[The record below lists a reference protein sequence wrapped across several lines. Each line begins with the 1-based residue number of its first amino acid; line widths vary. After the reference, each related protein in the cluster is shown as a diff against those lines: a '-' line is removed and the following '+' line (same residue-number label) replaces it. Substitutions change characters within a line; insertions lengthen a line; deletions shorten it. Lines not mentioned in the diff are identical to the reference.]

1 MMDPVGNETLLHL
14 SEVVA
19 CLRIGG
25 VVVVPTDTVYGLAV
39 LPNQTSAIERLYDLK
54 ERPRTKALPVM
65 VANTEQVTDLG
76 VITSLA
82 IEQLLASP
90 FLPGALTIVA
100 AIDPLKCPDWLRG
113 REEVAFRIPN
123 SPLLL
128 EVMAQVGPLLVTSAN
143 LAGVPTPKTISQV
156 LAQLTGAPDLV
167 VEDETG
173 ADIASTLVNC
183 SQKLASIERVGAI
196 SVAELSKWV
205 AVKHG

>member
-14 SEVVA
+14 SQVVA

-25 VVVVPTDTVYGLAV
+25 VVAVPTDTVYGLAV
-39 LPNQTSAIERLYDLK
+39 LPNQTSAIERLYALK
-54 ERPRTKALPVM
+54 ERPRTKALPIM
-65 VANTEQVTDLG
+65 VANTEQVAGLG

-113 REEVAFRIPN
+113 RQEVAFRIPN

-143 LAGVPTPKTISQV
+143 LAGAPTPKTVSGV

-167 VEDETG
+167 VEGETG
-173 ADIASTLVNC
+173 ADIASTLLNC
-183 SQKLASIERVGAI
+183 SQSPASIERFGAI

>member
-39 LPNQTSAIERLYDLK
+39 LPNQTSAIERLYALK
-54 ERPRTKALPVM
+54 GRSRTKALPVM
-65 VANTEQVTDLG
+65 VANIEQVAGLG

>member
-25 VVVVPTDTVYGLAV
+25 VVAVPTDTVYGLAV
-39 LPNQTSAIERLYDLK
+39 LPNQTRAIERLYALK

-65 VANTEQVTDLG
+65 VANTEQITGLG

-90 FLPGALTIVA
+90 FVPGALTIVA
-100 AIDPLKCPDWLRG
+100 TIDPLKCPDWLRG
-113 REEVAFRIPN
+113 RDEVAFRIPN
-123 SPLLL
+123 SRLLL

-143 LAGVPTPKTISQV
+143 LAGVPTPKTVNGV
-156 LAQLTGAPDLV
+156 LAQLTGVPDLV
-167 VEDETG
+167 VKGETG
-173 ADIASTLVNC
+173 ADIASTLLNC
-183 SQKLASIERVGAI
+183 SQNLASIERVGAI
-196 SVAELSKWV
+196 SIAELSKWV

>member
-1 MMDPVGNETLLHL
+1 MTDPVGNETLLHL

-19 CLRIGG
+19 CLLIGG
-25 VVVVPTDTVYGLAV
+25 VVAVPTDTVYGLAV

-54 ERPRTKALPVM
+54 ERPRIKALPVM

-100 AIDPLKCPDWLRG
+100 AIDPLKCPDWLLG
-113 REEVAFRIPN
+113 RDEVAFRIPN
-123 SPLLL
+123 SRLLL

-143 LAGVPTPKTISQV
+143 LAGAPTPKTVSGV

-183 SQKLASIERVGAI
+183 SQSLARIERIGVI

-205 AVKHG
+205 AV

>member
-1 MMDPVGNETLLHL
+1 MTDPVGNETLPRL

-25 VVVVPTDTVYGLAV
+25 VVAVPTDTVYGLAV
-39 LPNQTSAIERLYDLK
+39 LPNQTSAIERLYALK

-65 VANTEQVTDLG
+65 VANTEQITGLG

-90 FLPGALTIVA
+90 FVPGALTIVA

-113 REEVAFRIPN
+113 RQEVAFRIPN

-143 LAGVPTPKTISQV
+143 LAGVPTPKTVSGV
-156 LAQLTGAPDLV
+156 LAQLTGVPDLV
-167 VEDETG
+167 VEGETG
-173 ADIASTLVNC
+173 ADIASTLLNC
-183 SQKLASIERVGAI
+183 SQSPASIERFGAI
-196 SVAELSKWV
+196 SFAELSKWV

>member
-1 MMDPVGNETLLHL
+1 MMDSVSNETLLHL

-25 VVVVPTDTVYGLAV
+25 VVAVPTDTVYGLAV
-39 LPNQTSAIERLYDLK
+39 LPNQTSAIERLYALK
-54 ERPRTKALPVM
+54 ERPRTKALPIM

-90 FLPGALTIVA
+90 FVPGALTIVA

-113 REEVAFRIPN
+113 RQEVAFRIPN

-143 LAGVPTPKTISQV
+143 LSGVPTPKTVSEV
-156 LAQLTGAPDLV
+156 LAQLTGSPDLV

-183 SQKLASIERVGAI
+183 SQSLARIERVGVI
-196 SVAELSKWV
+196 SIAELSKWV

>member
-1 MMDPVGNETLLHL
+1 MMDPVGNETRLHL

-39 LPNQTSAIERLYDLK
+39 LPNQTSAIERLYALK

-113 REEVAFRIPN
+113 RQEVAFRIPN

-143 LAGVPTPKTISQV
+143 MAGMPTPKTASGV
-156 LAQLTGAPDLV
+156 LAQLTGVPDLV
-167 VEDETG
+167 VEGETG
-173 ADIASTLVNC
+173 ADIASTLLNC
-183 SQKLASIERVGAI
+183 SQNPASIERVGGI

>member
-14 SEVVA
+14 PQIVA
-19 CLRIGG
+19 CLRMGG
-25 VVVVPTDTVYGLAV
+25 VVAVPTDTVYGLAV
-39 LPNQTSAIERLYDLK
+39 LPNQTSAIERLYVLK
-54 ERPRTKALPVM
+54 KRPRTKALPVM
-65 VANTEQVTDLG
+65 VANTEQVTGLG

-82 IEQLLASP
+82 IEQLLDSP

-100 AIDPLKCPDWLRG
+100 AIDPLRCPDWLRG
-113 REEVAFRIPN
+113 RYEVAFRIPN
-123 SPLLL
+123 SRLLL

-143 LAGVPTPKTISQV
+143 LAGAPTPKTVSGV

-173 ADIASTLVNC
+173 AEIASTLVNC
-183 SQKLASIERVGAI
+183 SQNSVRIERVGVI

>member
-39 LPNQTSAIERLYDLK
+39 LPNQTSAIERLYALK
-54 ERPRTKALPVM
+54 GRSRTKALPVM
-65 VANTEQVTDLG
+65 VANIEQVAGLG

-143 LAGVPTPKTISQV
+143 LAGVPTPKTVSQV

>member
-1 MMDPVGNETLLHL
+1 MMDPVANETRLHL

-25 VVVVPTDTVYGLAV
+25 VVAVPTDTVYGLAV
-39 LPNQTSAIERLYDLK
+39 LPNQTSAIERLYALK
-54 ERPRTKALPVM
+54 ERPRTKALPIM
-65 VANTEQVTDLG
+65 VANTEQVASLG
-76 VITSLA
+76 VINSLA

-113 REEVAFRIPN
+113 RQEVAFRIPN

-143 LAGVPTPKTISQV
+143 LAGMPTPKTASGV
-156 LAQLTGAPDLV
+156 LAHLTGVPDLV
-167 VEDETG
+167 VEGETG
-173 ADIASTLVNC
+173 ADIASTLLNC
-183 SQKLASIERVGAI
+183 SQNPASIERVGAI

>member
-1 MMDPVGNETLLHL
+1 MMDPVANEALRYL

-19 CLRIGG
+19 CLRMGG
-25 VVVVPTDTVYGLAV
+25 VVAVPTDTVYGLAV
-39 LPNQTSAIERLYDLK
+39 LPNQTNAIERLYVLK
-54 ERPRTKALPVM
+54 ERPRTKALPIM
-65 VANTEQVTDLG
+65 VANTEQVNDLG

-82 IEQLLASP
+82 IEQLLVSP
-90 FLPGALTIVA
+90 FVPGALTIVA

-113 REEVAFRIPN
+113 RQEVAFRIPN

-143 LAGVPTPKTISQV
+143 LAGVPTPKTASGV

-173 ADIASTLVNC
+173 GDIASTLVNC
-183 SQKLASIERVGAI
+183 SQSLARIERIGAI

-205 AVKHG
+205 AV

>member
-1 MMDPVGNETLLHL
+1 MMDPVGNETLLNL

-25 VVVVPTDTVYGLAV
+25 VVAVPTDTVYGLAV
-39 LPNQTSAIERLYDLK
+39 LPNQTRAIERLYALK

-65 VANTEQVTDLG
+65 VANTEQITGLG

-113 REEVAFRIPN
+113 RQEVAFRIPN

-143 LAGVPTPKTISQV
+143 LAGVPTPKTVGGV

-167 VEDETG
+167 VEGETG
-173 ADIASTLVNC
+173 ADIASTLLNC
-183 SQKLASIERVGAI
+183 SQNPASIERVGAI